1 MIWKMVPISGFL
13 YSYFWRGWGVEWWQ
27 PASISRRSACSIMQA
42 VIELEDAIVS
52 RTTPTLTLPRSTR
65 GGDKR
70 STRGGDKRRSRGD
83 KRSSRGR
90 DKKALY
96 DRPATI
102 GRRAG

>member
-1 MIWKMVPISGFL
+1 
-13 YSYFWRGWGVEWWQ
+13 
-27 PASISRRSACSIMQA
+27 MQA

-70 STRGGDKRRSRGD
+70 STRGGDKR
-83 KRSSRGR
+83 SSRGR

-102 GRRAG
+102 GRRVGMNLHANIIARILYALWPKGN